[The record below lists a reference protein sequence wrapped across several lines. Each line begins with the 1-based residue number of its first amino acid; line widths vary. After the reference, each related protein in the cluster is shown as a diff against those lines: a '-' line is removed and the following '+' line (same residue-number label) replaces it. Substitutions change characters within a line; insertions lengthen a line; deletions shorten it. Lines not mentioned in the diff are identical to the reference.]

1 MRITSNAIFH
11 QVTADINRAATRLFE
26 RQRQV
31 ASTKRMAA
39 ASDDP
44 IGAGLAVSLRET
56 LAQLLQ
62 AQRNGDMAENKLE
75 ASQGVL
81 TDIFS
86 VLGDVKDL
94 ALRGV
99 GGDMS
104 NADRQDLATQVNQ
117 VLEQLL
123 SDANARSIDGY
134 LFGGKQTTVAPFTA
148 TRPAGEITAVTAN
161 PLGTRV
167 AGQMEA
173 EIPGGL
179 RVVANVPGSTVFS
192 LTPTI
197 PIPLQPQDVDIFRQ
211 LISVRDNLRTGIVAN
226 VEAELT
232 NIDTAADQVRV
243 VMADVGSRIGR
254 IRDIQQRSQSDLL
267 TIKSRLSRIED
278 TDIAEAAI
286 ELQQAQIV
294 YQAALSSASKGMQI
308 SLVDFL
314 R

>member
-11 QVTADINRAATRLFE
+11 QLTADINRAATRLFE

-56 LAQLLQ
+56 MAQLLQ

-94 ALRGV
+94 ARRGV
-99 GGDMS
+99 DGNMS

-117 VLEQLL
+117 MLEQLL

-134 LFGGKQTTVAPFTA
+134 LFGGTQTTVTPFAA

-161 PLGTRV
+161 SSGTGIG
-167 AGQMEA
+167 GQIDA
-173 EIPGGL
+173 ELPGGL
-179 RVVANVPGSTVFS
+179 RVVTNVPGSTVFTS
-192 LTPTI
+192 TS
-197 PIPLQPQDVDIFRQ
+197 PQTVDIFPL
-211 LISVRDNLRTGIVAN
+211 LIKIRDDLRAGNVALI
-226 VEAELT
+226 EADLT
-232 NIDTAADQVRV
+232 NLDTAVDQVRV

-267 TIKSRLSRIED
+267 TLKGRLSRIED

-294 YQAALSSASKGMQI
+294 YQAALSSASKGMQV

-314 R
+314 L

>member
-11 QVTADINRAATRLFE
+11 QLTADINRAATRLFE

-39 ASDDP
+39 ASEDP

-56 LAQLLQ
+56 MAQLLQ

-94 ALRGV
+94 ARRGV
-99 GGDMS
+99 DGNMS

-117 VLEQLL
+117 MLEQLL

-134 LFGGKQTTVAPFTA
+134 LFGGTQTTVAPFTGSYA
-148 TRPAGEITAVTAN
+148 AGELTGVTAN
-161 PLGTRV
+161 SLGTGI

-173 EIPGGL
+173 ELPGGL
-179 RVVANVPGSTVFS
+179 RVVTNVPGSTVFT
-192 LTPTI
+192 LTSPQTVNIFPLLITI
-197 PIPLQPQDVDIFRQ
+197 
-211 LISVRDNLRTGIVAN
+211 RDDLRMGNVAA
-226 VEAELT
+226 VEASLI
-232 NIDTAADQVRV
+232 NLDTAVDQVRV
-243 VMADVGSRIGR
+243 VMADVGSRIGH

>member
-11 QVTADINRAATRLFE
+11 QLTADINRAATRLFE

-62 AQRNGDMAENKLE
+62 AQRNGDQAETKLQ
-75 ASQGVL
+75 ASQEVL

-86 VLGDVKDL
+86 ALGDVKDL

-134 LFGGKQTTVAPFTA
+134 LFGGTQTTVAPFTA
-148 TRPAGEITAVTAN
+148 ARGVNGEITVVTAN
-161 PLGTRV
+161 PLGTGI
-167 AGQMEA
+167 AGQVEA

-192 LTPTI
+192 LTL
-197 PIPLQPQDVDIFRQ
+197 PLPQDVDIFRQ
-211 LISVRDNLRTGIVAN
+211 LINVRDNLRTGNVAN

-232 NIDTAADQVRV
+232 NIDTAVDKVRV

-254 IRDIQQRSQSDLL
+254 IRDIQQRSQGDLL
-267 TIKSRLSRIED
+267 TLKGRLSRIED

-294 YQAALSSASKGMQI
+294 YQAALSSASKGMQT

>member
-11 QVTADINRAATRLFE
+11 QLTADINRAATRLFE

-62 AQRNGDMAENKLE
+62 AQRNGDQAETKLE

-134 LFGGKQTTVAPFTA
+134 LFGGKQTTVAPFTGSY
-148 TRPAGEITAVTAN
+148 TAGELTGVTAN
-161 PLGTRV
+161 SSGTGI
-167 AGQMEA
+167 AGQVEA

-192 LTPTI
+192 LTL
-197 PIPLQPQDVDIFRQ
+197 PIPPPPQDVDIFRQ
-211 LISVRDNLRTGIVAN
+211 LINVRNNLRTGNVAN

-232 NIDTAADQVRV
+232 NIDAAVDKVRV
-243 VMADVGSRIGR
+243 VMADVGSRISR
-254 IRDIQQRSQSDLL
+254 IRDIQQRSQSDML
-267 TIKSRLSRIED
+267 TIKSRISRIED

-286 ELQQAQIV
+286 GLQQAQIV
-294 YQAALSSASKGMQI
+294 YQAALSSASKGMQT

>member
-11 QVTADINRAATRLFE
+11 QLTADINRAATRLFE

-86 VLGDVKDL
+86 ALGDVKDL
-94 ALRGV
+94 AHRGMD
-99 GGDMS
+99 GNIS

-117 VLEQLL
+117 MLEQLL

-134 LFGGKQTTVAPFTA
+134 LFGGTQTTVAPFAA
-148 TRPAGEITAVTAN
+148 TRDVNGEITAVTAN
-161 PLGTRV
+161 PLGTGI
-167 AGQMEA
+167 AGQIDA
-173 EIPGGL
+173 ELPGGL
-179 RVVANVPGSTVFS
+179 RVVTNVPGSTVFS
-192 LTPTI
+192 LTLP
-197 PIPLQPQDVDIFRQ
+197 PPPQDVDIFRQ
-211 LISVRDNLRTGIVAN
+211 LINVRTNLRTGNVAN
-226 VEAELT
+226 VETELT
-232 NIDTAADQVRV
+232 NIDAAVDKVRV

-254 IRDIQQRSQSDLL
+254 IRDIQQRSQSDML
-267 TIKSRLSRIED
+267 TLKGRLSRIED

-294 YQAALSSASKGMQI
+294 YQAALSSASKGMQV